1 MAFPGVRA
9 AMQAIGG
16 GNITEQEAF
25 NREQIR
31 LTRARSA
38 SADMDFKVSR
48 AVNEGLQ
55 TDRDSI
61 ETAALRALQALY
73 GPNLNEFQSATLGN
87 RGTELNASKSAFGK
101 EQANIARQ
109 IGLDALLEGDPLNAT
124 AQNAVNAV
132 AGDKLLGPTNVLVG
146 EQAKA
151 DLNYTNALNNAAV
164 SRSNASDRTNM
175 DTIVPGTVLNEILYE
190 DGPDGSIAD
199 WLNWQAEKAL
209 TNPKIKSD
217 YKALREYIN
226 ERRNG
231 QSIDALGERAS
242 IDYSKYETPQ
252 DVPGYSG
259 LSKDDQNKVIAYYAN
274 LNGN

>member
-124 AQNAVNAV
+124 RQNAATAI
-132 AGDKLLGPTNVLVG
+132 AGDSLLGPTNVRVVDQADADILRTTAMTNASNRSNPADKDAPFTKVTDEQMFMALGDDPTAYAAYYSWLG
-146 EQAKA
+146 EQSIN
-151 DLNYTNALNNAAV
+151 D
-164 SRSNASDRTNM
+164 ASIRHN
-175 DTIVPGTVLNEILYE
+175 
-190 DGPDGSIAD
+190 SITLARYVNK
-199 WLNWQAEKAL
+199 LEKEA
-209 TNPKIKSD
+209 
-217 YKALREYIN
+217 
-226 ERRNG
+226 
-231 QSIDALGERAS
+231 IDALGK
-242 IDYSKYETPQ
+242 SKLP
-252 DVPGYSG
+252 PGFEN
-259 LSKDDQNKVIAYYAN
+259 LSPADQKELLAYRKN
-274 LNGN
+274 DPRI